1 MWKWFACSNGRAST
15 LFRHIC
21 SAMPKAQI
29 SSATKQP
36 ESSAL
41 ESAAVFAQI
50 LPLEGKLVT
59 EDLFMRRLCEDAI

>member
-1 MWKWFACSNGRAST
+1 
-15 LFRHIC
+15 
-21 SAMPKAQI
+21 MPKAQI